1 MIIRLV
7 AIIVLLIFSYTES
20 KKFIQKK
27 AVELK
32 RENIRKELILKTG
45 DIIVKKENNPQS
57 EFLSQIDESKFSDI
71 GVVLKIDSQY
81 YVANYDLK
89 ETGEFLE
96 IVPLKKYVYF
106 ATNLSVYRY
115 EKQID
120 DSKLFTYLEEIK
132 NSKIKYDYFWNLDS
146 KELYNTKFINSI
158 FQNLYD
164 ENLYKYIYNFY
175 GLNII
180 SIKSILE
187 NEKLNK
193 QFELDFTDL
202 ERLIF

>member
-89 ETGEFLE
+89 ETGELLE
-96 IVPLKKYVYF
+96 IVALKKYVYF

-115 EKQID
+115 EKPID

>member
-1 MIIRLV
+1 M
-7 AIIVLLIFSYTES
+7 IVLLIFSYTES

-45 DIIVKKENNPQS
+45 DIIVKKEDNPQS

-89 ETGEFLE
+89 ETGELLE
-96 IVPLKKYVYF
+96 IVALKKYVYF

>member
-45 DIIVKKENNPQS
+45 DIIVKKEDNPQS

-89 ETGEFLE
+89 ETGELLE
-96 IVPLKKYVYF
+96 IVALKKYVYF

>member
-89 ETGEFLE
+89 ETGELLE
-96 IVPLKKYVYF
+96 IVALKKYVYF

>member
-7 AIIVLLIFSYTES
+7 AILVLLVFSYTES

-32 RENIRKELILKTG
+32 RENIREELSLKTG
-45 DIIVKKENNPQS
+45 DIIVKKEDNPQS

-71 GVVLKIDSQY
+71 GVVLKIDSKY

-89 ETGEFLE
+89 ENGEFLE
-96 IVPLKKYVYF
+96 IIPLKKYVYF

-115 EKQID
+115 EEKID
-120 DSKLFTYLEEIK
+120 DSKLFTYLEDIK

-146 KELYNTKFINSI
+146 KNFYNTKFINSI
-158 FQNLYD
+158 FKNLYD
-164 ENLYKYIYNFY
+164 ENLYKYIYGFY

-187 NEKLNK
+187 NENLKK
-193 QFELDFTDL
+193 QFELDFTDV